1 MGKKLHKEIVTDDE
15 DEDISSDD
23 NSFVVKKINRK
34 KYRKHQGNKLKPQR
48 KNKKRK
54 RCSDCQALCQTE
66 GSKLFHEKGSQII
79 IPQGL
84 NKKCRSQKINA
95 AARRALINRP
105 NQQLRSCTCLP
116 MIIIPDISHRTQAAR
131 AMIWEMK
138 QEERQ
143 KRCRDLIEKRRQL
156 QEKQKR
162 TCRKKAKKRG
172 KKPRY
177 QRRKAARA
185 VRKKYRT
192 VKSSTII
199 LRRNSP
205 ASTCKGKKIRPRIYY
220 TYPRSRKMF
229 YKCKCG
235 NRRSLTINKF
245 MNIPESDTGSVC
257 NCSSQS

>member
-162 TCRKKAKKRG
+162 TCRKKAKKRD
-172 KKPRY
+172 
-177 QRRKAARA
+177 
-185 VRKKYRT
+185 
-192 VKSSTII
+192 
-199 LRRNSP
+199 
-205 ASTCKGKKIRPRIYY
+205 IRGA
-220 TYPRSRKMF
+220 KQQ
-229 YKCKCG
+229 G
-235 NRRSLTINKF
+235 
-245 MNIPESDTGSVC
+245 
-257 NCSSQS
+257 Q